1 MSPNQTAGRIEP
13 RASARGPRL
22 AVRDVRCLCGKSL
35 PLAALFT
42 AVACCHSCLGA
53 EDLRG
58 LVLEA
63 AKATK
68 ENLKSGSGEGVYRR
82 WDPKGNL
89 TYDIPFSITFKGDK
103 YRLRLHYRKKPS
115 AHSIY
120 DNRIV
125 VSDGSAIFSRDV
137 GEDGQ
142 GAPGEITND
151 YIMATRGIPLDLVGR
166 TRPAFPS
173 ASVFEHTVKLEKLPD
188 GTIRGAYDMTAKA
201 RVTFDCS
208 PQVAYRLVRYENL
221 RNTGK
226 RRGVEYTYEWRH
238 EDGTWYVHCF
248 HWDIWREDDLV
259 ERMEMRYDKFRPNVA
274 VGDETFTLASL
285 GLKPGD
291 HLLDHRAGRQ
301 SPFHEV
307 EQPADARG
315 KHVDSMVAQLK
326 ALPWKYPEK
335 PLKGSWWPRVGVIA
349 INVLAA
355 LAVALI
361 WLAWRKRV
369 RHKTGV

>member
-1 MSPNQTAGRIEP
+1 MSPNQTAGGSEP
-13 RASARGPRL
+13 GASECGPRP
-22 AVRDVRCLCGKSL
+22 AVRDSRSQRRKGL
-35 PLAALFT
+35 PLAALLA
-42 AVACCHSCLGA
+42 AVACCDSALGA

-68 ENLKSGSGEGVYRR
+68 ESLKSGSGEGVFRR

-89 TYDIPFSITFKGDK
+89 TYDIPFSIAFKGDK

-137 GEDGQ
+137 GQDGK

-151 YIMATRGIPLDLVGR
+151 YIMATRGIPLNLVTR
-166 TRPAFPS
+166 TRPEFPS
-173 ASVFEHTVKLEKLPD
+173 ERVFEHAVKLEKLPD

-201 RVTFDCS
+201 RASFDCS
-208 PQVAYRLVRYENL
+208 PRVGYRLVRYEHV
-221 RNTGK
+221 RNTGP
-226 RRGVEYTYEWRH
+226 RMGAEYTYEWRRV
-238 EDGTWYVHCF
+238 DGTWYVHRF
-248 HWDIWREDDLV
+248 HSDDWIEGALF
-259 ERMEMRYDKFRPNVA
+259 ERREMRYDKFRPNAA
-274 VGDETFTLASL
+274 VGDETFTLAAL

-307 EQPADARG
+307 AQSADARG
-315 KHVDSMVAQLK
+315 KQVDSMVDQLK
-326 ALPWKYPEK
+326 ALPWKYPER
-335 PLKGSWWPRVGVIA
+335 PLTGGWWPRVGILA

-355 LAVALI
+355 FAVVLI

-369 RHKTGV
+369 RHKTGG